1 MEKAVEIIDKKVEDL
16 KNTEVY
22 FQLERE
28 INEMLDR
35 LIRSI
40 TSENAR
46 LKKQNEALKNVVKNT
61 MKEKKFGNFHI

>member
-40 TSENAR
+40 TSENSR

-61 MKEKKFGNFHI
+61 MKEKKFGNFHL

>member
-40 TSENAR
+40 TSENSR